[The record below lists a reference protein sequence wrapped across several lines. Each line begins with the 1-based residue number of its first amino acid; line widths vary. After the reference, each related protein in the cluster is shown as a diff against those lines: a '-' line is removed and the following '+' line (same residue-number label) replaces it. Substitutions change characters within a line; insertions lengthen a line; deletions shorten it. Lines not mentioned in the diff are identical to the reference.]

1 MEEGKS
7 HPQSDVREITSE
19 GRKQSF
25 GAKLKAHFKRF
36 WWLHLILF
44 IASTLIIV
52 LCLYVYQI
60 ILSKMIFEGAKTEP
74 QH

>member
-1 MEEGKS
+1 MEEGKFQT
-7 HPQSDVREITSE
+7 QSDVREIGSE

-44 IASTLIIV
+44 IVSTLIIV
-52 LCLYVYQI
+52 LCLYVYPI
-60 ILSKMIFEGAKTEP
+60 ILSKIIFEGPQTEP